1 MTEMLNKE
9 FSRKSFLKG
18 GGALVVGFSLL
29 GAATAGT
36 ASAAAHRGDVAGP
49 PDPDQVDSWLEI
61 HPDNTA
67 TVYFGKVELGQGS
80 PTALLQIAG
89 EELDLEMSQLK
100 MVRHDTNVTPDQGS
114 TSGSSAIRRGGPQVR
129 QAAAAARQALLG
141 LASAKLGV
149 PAASLSVS
157 KGVVSGSG
165 KSVDYGD
172 LVGDRLFD
180 VKVTGKE
187 PVKNPH
193 AYQLVGTRV
202 TRIDIPDKVSGKY
215 TYVHNVRVPGMLH
228 GRIVRPRGQGAYGTG
243 AKPLSIDASS
253 IKHIQGAQVVRRGDF
268 VGVVAPH
275 EYGAIQAAAE
285 LKVRWQETPILPSSG
300 DVFGMMR
307 SQKTKDS
314 VLVNTGSLATGFATK
329 GAKTVSA
336 QFTHDYQA
344 HASMGPVCAI
354 ADVHPGSA
362 TVLCSSQ
369 NIYGARKKL
378 SAALKLPQ
386 EAIRVQYFEGSGCY
400 GHNCQ
405 DDVTQAAGIMSQAVG
420 KPVRVQFMRWDA
432 HGWDNYGPAQVTN
445 VRAAVDPQGRIAA
458 YDWSARM
465 IQYFTTESTDELAG
479 VAAAPTTGR
488 VSLETANVGEQYSI
502 ANRRVTSKALPM
514 TEGYLKVTYLRAPS
528 APQALFASEQVIDE
542 LAHAAGIDPLEFRL
556 RNTNT
561 EDDRWEGILKALRS
575 AARWTPRVANSVA
588 QTGNVRKGRGI
599 ALGGYA
605 ETAAGVVAEIEVN
618 MKTGKITAKHVYAA
632 QDAGLAVNPALIEN
646 QIEGGVVQGVS
657 RALVE
662 QVSFS
667 KKRVTSL
674 DWASYPALRFK
685 DAPAV
690 TPIVIQRLDKASTGS
705 GEPTLAPT
713 PAAIANAFFD
723 ATGVRV
729 RHAPMTP
736 GAVRAFLRQA
746 KA

>member
-1 MTEMLNKE
+1 
-9 FSRKSFLKG
+9 
-18 GGALVVGFSLL
+18 
-29 GAATAGT
+29 
-36 ASAAAHRGDVAGP
+36 
-49 PDPDQVDSWLEI
+49 
-61 HPDNTA
+61 
-67 TVYFGKVELGQGS
+67 
-80 PTALLQIAG
+80 
-89 EELDLEMSQLK
+89 
-100 MVRHDTNVTPDQGS
+100 
-114 TSGSSAIRRGGPQVR
+114 
-129 QAAAAARQALLG
+129 
-141 LASAKLGV
+141 
-149 PAASLSVS
+149 
-157 KGVVSGSG
+157 
-165 KSVDYGD
+165 
-172 LVGDRLFD
+172 
-180 VKVTGKE
+180 
-187 PVKNPH
+187 
-193 AYQLVGTRV
+193 
-202 TRIDIPDKVSGKY
+202 
-215 TYVHNVRVPGMLH
+215 
-228 GRIVRPRGQGAYGTG
+228 
-243 AKPLSIDASS
+243 
-253 IKHIQGAQVVRRGDF
+253 
-268 VGVVAPH
+268 
-275 EYGAIQAAAE
+275 
-285 LKVRWQETPILPSSG
+285 
-300 DVFGMMR
+300 
-307 SQKTKDS
+307 
-314 VLVNTGSLATGFATK
+314 
-329 GAKTVSA
+329 
-336 QFTHDYQA
+336 
-344 HASMGPVCAI
+344 
-354 ADVHPGSA
+354 
-362 TVLCSSQ
+362 
-369 NIYGARKKL
+369 
-378 SAALKLPQ
+378 
-386 EAIRVQYFEGSGCY
+386 
-400 GHNCQ
+400 
-405 DDVTQAAGIMSQAVG
+405 MSQAVG